1 MGYFILGILFCQIIS
16 PLIDGIASLLLTMLE
31 VAKGYFS
38 IKVAKYNKQMKKIT
52 FEDEEV

>member
-1 MGYFILGILFCQIIS
+1 
-16 PLIDGIASLLLTMLE
+16 MLE

-52 FEDEEV
+52 FEDEEVQSIRQIGFNTEVFEEEEEDYEEDE